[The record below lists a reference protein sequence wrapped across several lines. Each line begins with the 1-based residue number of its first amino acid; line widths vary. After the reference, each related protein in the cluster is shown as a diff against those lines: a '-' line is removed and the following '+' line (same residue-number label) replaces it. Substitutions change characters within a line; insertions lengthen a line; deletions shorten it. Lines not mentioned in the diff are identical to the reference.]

1 VVASAVK
8 YTSDWEFRKAKLQH
22 EPSIT
27 ERVGKMTVDEALT
40 IVETVVDYP
49 SLNKVQKIVFR
60 QSWEGRSY
68 VEIAQSAGYD
78 SDYIKDAGAKLWK
91 QLSEAF
97 GEKVK
102 KDNIQ
107 SVLKRYTR
115 RHKVNLQRNLTIEV
129 NLSGANLNGANLSGA
144 RLFANFI
151 ETDLSQAEYKGSIAP
166 DDNTASSEEFTDIE
180 DEQNQE
186 TQADSENEIDWNG
199 FRFHCDAQVKI
210 AEILDRTSTLFIPNS
225 QLRLATPAGRQNLEA
240 DFLIFHQNKLGML
253 KIDSESSDRNATEG
267 EMCGLFIDS
276 GICVVKHYDASRCSE
291 QPDLVVQE
299 FLEILSQ
306 A

>member
-1 VVASAVK
+1 
-8 YTSDWEFRKAKLQH
+8 
-22 EPSIT
+22 
-27 ERVGKMTVDEALT
+27 MTVDEALT
-40 IVETVVDYP
+40 IIETVVDYP
-49 SLNKVQKIVFR
+49 SLNKVQKIVFC

-68 VEIAQSAGYD
+68 LEIAQSAGYD
-78 SDYIKDAGAKLWK
+78 SDYIKDAGARLWK

-129 NLSGANLNGANLSGA
+129 NLSGANLSGANLNGA
-144 RLFANFI
+144 RVVANFI
-151 ETDLSQAEYKGSIAP
+151 ETDLSQADYKGSIAP
-166 DDNTASSEEFTDIE
+166 DDNTASSEEITDIE

-186 TQADSENEIDWNG
+186 IQPDSEDEIDWNG
-199 FRFHCDAQVKI
+199 FCFHSNAQVKI

-225 QLRLATPAGRQNLEA
+225 QLRLTTPEGRQNLQA
-240 DFLIFHQNKLGML
+240 DFLIFHQGKLGML
-253 KIDSESSDRNATEG
+253 KIDSESSDENVTEEETG
-267 EMCGLFIDS
+267 GLFIDS
-276 GICVVKHYDASRCSE
+276 GICLVKHYDTTRCSE

-299 FLEILSQ
+299 FLEILNQ